1 MRYNFI
7 QSAKMSL
14 KIIKAGILDT
24 IQDGG
29 RTGYR
34 HLGINP
40 SGAMDRFSAQL
51 SNALLGK
58 ELQEPV
64 IEMHFPASA
73 FLFQQTTIAC
83 LAGADFSATIN
94 EQDIPL
100 HQPFLVKENSILKF
114 TGLVSGA
121 HCYLSLLQGLQV
133 DEWLQSASTNLKA
146 IAGGWHGRK
155 LQKDD
160 CIPYKK
166 PIDVSVLSIKESFK
180 ILNWKASS
188 PKIDKNIHVIE
199 GNEWDWLT
207 LEAQISF
214 QDSVFS
220 LSNLSDRMG
229 YRLYGEEL
237 MTKKN
242 AQLVSS
248 PVDFGT
254 IQLLPNGQLII
265 LMADH
270 QTTGGYPR
278 LAHVCSTSLPSIAQL
293 KPNDEIRF
301 RVITLQQAQDSLMQ
315 QQKYLEQLRNACKLK
330 IENLLHA
337 PM

>member
-1 MRYNFI
+1 
-7 QSAKMSL
+7 MSI

-29 RTGYR
+29 RSGYR

-40 SGAMDRFSAQL
+40 SGPMDRFSAQL
-51 SNALLGK
+51 ANALLGK
-58 ELQEPV
+58 KLEGQV

-73 FLFQQTTIAC
+73 FLFQQNTIAC

-94 EQDIPL
+94 EQSIPV
-100 HQPFLVKENSILKF
+100 HQPFLAAENSVLKF
-114 TGLVSGA
+114 TGMVAGA
-121 HCYLSLLQGLQV
+121 RCYLSLLHGLQI

-146 IAGGWHGRK
+146 AAGGWHGRR

-160 CIPYKK
+160 CIPYKEK
-166 PIDVSVLSIKESFK
+166 IDVPGLFTKESFS
-180 ILNWKASS
+180 ILHWKAS
-188 PKIDKNIHVIE
+188 PLKIDKNINVIE

-207 LEAQISF
+207 LDAQISF
-214 QDSVFS
+214 QDSAFAI
-220 LSNLSDRMG
+220 SNLSDRMG

-237 MTKKN
+237 ATEKN
-242 AQLVSS
+242 EQLVSS
-248 PVDFGT
+248 AVDFGT
-254 IQLLPNGQLII
+254 VQLLPKGQLII

-278 LAHVCSTSLPSIAQL
+278 LAHVCSTSLPSLAQL

-301 RVITLQQAQDSLMQ
+301 KVVTLQQAEDNLIQ
-315 QQKYLEQLRNACKLK
+315 QQKYLEQLQNACKLK

>member
-1 MRYNFI
+1 
-7 QSAKMSL
+7 MSL
-14 KIIKAGILDT
+14 KIVKAGIQDT

-29 RTGYR
+29 RSGYR

-51 SNALLGK
+51 ANALLGK
-58 ELQEPV
+58 KLEESV

-94 EQDIPL
+94 EQSIPL
-100 HQPFLVKENSILKF
+100 HQPFLIKENSVLKF
-114 TGLVSGA
+114 TGLVGGA
-121 HCYLSLLQGLQV
+121 HCYLSLLHGLQI
-133 DEWLQSASTNLKA
+133 DEWLQSASTSLKA
-146 IAGGWHGRK
+146 AAGGWHGRR

-160 CIPYKK
+160 CIPYKQK
-166 PIDVSVLSIKESFK
+166 IDVSGLLTKESFS
-180 ILNWKASS
+180 ILHWKASS
-188 PKIDKNIHVIE
+188 LKIEKNINVIE

-214 QDSVFS
+214 QDSAFS
-220 LSNLSDRMG
+220 ISNLSDRMG

-237 MTKKN
+237 ATEKN
-242 AQLVSS
+242 EQLVSS
-248 PVDFGT
+248 AVDFGT

-278 LAHVCSTSLPSIAQL
+278 LAHVCSTYQSRLAQMSTGD
-293 KPNDEIRF
+293 KINFRF
-301 RVITLQQAQDSLMQ
+301 TDQQTAEELLVKQ
-315 QQKYLEQLRNACKLK
+315 QQHLLQLRNACTFRVQEY
-330 IENLLHA
+330 INA
-337 PM
+337 NRY

>member
-1 MRYNFI
+1 MKYNFI
-7 QSAKMSL
+7 QSRKMSL

-29 RTGYR
+29 RTSYR

-40 SGAMDRFSAQL
+40 SGPMDRLSAQL

-58 ELQEPV
+58 KLGEPV

-73 FLFQQTTIAC
+73 YLFQQTTIAC

-94 EQDIPL
+94 EQNIPL
-100 HQPFLVKENSILKF
+100 YQPFLVKDNSVLKF

-121 HCYLSLLQGLQV
+121 HCYLSLLHGLQV

-146 IAGGWHGRK
+146 VAGGWNGRK

-160 CIPYKK
+160 CISYKNE
-166 PIDVSVLSIKESFK
+166 IDVP
-180 ILNWKASS
+180 ILPTEEPFRILHWKASS
-188 PKIDKNIHVIE
+188 PKIDKSINVIE
-199 GNEWDWLT
+199 GNEWSWLT

-214 QDSVFS
+214 QDSIFS

-237 MTKKN
+237 LTEEN
-242 AQLVSS
+242 EQVVSS
-248 PVDFGT
+248 AVDFGT

-278 LAHVCSTSLPSIAQL
+278 LAHVSSTSLPSIAQL

-301 RVITLQQAQDSLMQ
+301 RVITLQEAEDSLML

-330 IENLLHA
+330 IENLLDA
-337 PM
+337 SM

>member
-1 MRYNFI
+1 
-7 QSAKMSL
+7 MSL

-29 RTGYR
+29 RTSYR
-34 HLGINP
+34 HIGINP

-51 SNALLGK
+51 SNALLGIK
-58 ELQEPV
+58 LDEPV

-73 FLFQQTTIAC
+73 FLFQQAAIAC

-94 EQDIPL
+94 EQNIPL

-114 TGLVSGA
+114 TAPTGGA
-121 HCYLSLLQGLQV
+121 HCYLSLLPGLQV
-133 DEWLQSASTNLKA
+133 NEWLQSTSTNLKA
-146 IAGGWHGRK
+146 AAGGWNGRR

-166 PIDVSVLSIKESFK
+166 EVDVPELSAKESFR
-180 ILNWKASS
+180 ILHWKSSS
-188 PKIDKNIHVIE
+188 PKMDNSISVIE

-237 MTKKN
+237 LTEKN
-242 AQLVSS
+242 EQLISS
-248 PVDFGT
+248 AVDFGT

-278 LAHVCSTSLPSIAQL
+278 LAHVTSTSLSSVAQL

-301 RVITLQQAQDSLMQ
+301 RIITLQQAEDNLVQ

>member
-34 HLGINP
+34 HLGINT
-40 SGAMDRFSAQL
+40 SGVMDRFSAQL

-58 ELQEPV
+58 KLEDPV

-94 EQDIPL
+94 EQIIPL
-100 HQPFLVKENSILKF
+100 HQPFSVKENSVLKF
-114 TGLVSGA
+114 TGLVGGA
-121 HCYLSLLQGLQV
+121 HCYLSLLPGLQV

-146 IAGGWHGRK
+146 AAGGWNGRK

-166 PIDVSVLSIKESFK
+166 EINVPVTKESFR
-180 ILNWKASS
+180 ILHWKASS
-188 PKIDKNIHVIE
+188 LKIDKNINVIE

-220 LSNLSDRMG
+220 ISNLSDRMG

-237 MTKKN
+237 MTEKN
-242 AQLVSS
+242 EQLVSS
-248 PVDFGT
+248 AVDFGT

-265 LMADH
+265 LMAEH

-278 LAHVCSTSLPSIAQL
+278 LAHVSSTSLPSIAQL
-293 KPNDEIRF
+293 KPNEEICF
-301 RVITLQQAQDSLMQ
+301 RVITLKQAEDNMMQ
-315 QQKYLEQLRNACKLK
+315 QQKYLEQLQNACKLK

-337 PM
+337 SM

>member
-1 MRYNFI
+1 
-7 QSAKMSL
+7 MSL

-24 IQDGG
+24 IQDMG

-40 SGAMDRFSAQL
+40 SGCMDIFSAQL

-58 ELQEPV
+58 KLESPV
-64 IEMHFPASA
+64 IETHFPAST
-73 FLFQQTTIAC
+73 FVFQQVTIAC
-83 LAGADFSATIN
+83 ITGANFSATIN
-94 EQDIPL
+94 GQPIPL
-100 HQPFLVKENSILKF
+100 HQPFLVKENSLLKF
-114 TGLVSGA
+114 EKLVSGA
-121 HCYLSLLQGLQV
+121 HCYISDLHNLQV

-146 IAGGWHGRK
+146 AAGGWKGRR
-155 LQKDD
+155 LWKDD
-160 CIPYKK
+160 CISYKK
-166 PIDVSVLSIKESFK
+166 DIDIPVTVIKEPFN
-180 ILNWKASS
+180 ILHWKASS
-188 PKIDKNIHVIE
+188 LQIDKNMNCIK

-207 LEAQISF
+207 QQSQLNF
-214 QDSVFS
+214 QNSVFS
-220 LSNLSDRMG
+220 ISNLSDRMG

-237 MTKKN
+237 AALTTD
-242 AQLVSS
+242 QLISS
-248 PVDFGT
+248 AVNFGA
-254 IQLLPNGQLII
+254 IQLLPNGQLIV

-278 LAHVCSTSLPSIAQL
+278 IAHVSATSLPSLAQL

-301 RVITLQQAQDSLMQ
+301 RFISLQQAEDDLIQ
-315 QQKYLEQLRNACKLK
+315 QQKYLEQLQNACKLK

>member
-1 MRYNFI
+1 
-7 QSAKMSL
+7 MSL

-29 RTGYR
+29 RTGFR

-40 SGAMDRFSAQL
+40 SGPMDRLSAQL

-58 ELQEPV
+58 SLDDPV

-73 FLFQQTTIAC
+73 FLFQQATIAC
-83 LAGADFSATIN
+83 LAGADFSAKIN

-100 HQPFLVKENSILKF
+100 HQPFLVKENSVLKF

-121 HCYLSLLQGLQV
+121 HCYLSILPGLQV
-133 DEWLQSASTNLKA
+133 KEWLQSASTNLKA
-146 IAGGWHGRK
+146 AAGGLNGRR

-166 PIDVSVLSIKESFK
+166 EIDVPGLSANESFR
-180 ILNWKASS
+180 ILHWKASS
-188 PKIDKNIHVIE
+188 PKIDKNISVIE

-214 QDSVFS
+214 QDSNFS
-220 LSNLSDRMG
+220 ISNLSDRMG

-237 MTKKN
+237 RTEKKE
-242 AQLVSS
+242 QLVSS
-248 PVDFGT
+248 AVDFGT

-278 LAHVCSTSLPSIAQL
+278 LAHVSSTSLPSIAQL
-293 KPNDEIRF
+293 KPNEEIRF
-301 RVITLQQAQDSLMQ
+301 RIITIQEAEDNLIQ
-315 QQKYLEQLRNACKLK
+315 QQQYLEQLRNACKLK

-337 PM
+337 PV